1 MNMEKSFYKVA
12 FIIIAVLGTVMAV
25 VKSILYNESMNDWLS
40 LVSMTSGVMLV
51 IKSKSEKKIS
61 HAFQGILFIILAIVF
76 MLRYLII
83 NHTIIL

>member
-40 LVSMTSGVMLV
+40 IVSMT
-51 IKSKSEKKIS
+51 
-61 HAFQGILFIILAIVF
+61 
-76 MLRYLII
+76 
-83 NHTIIL
+83 